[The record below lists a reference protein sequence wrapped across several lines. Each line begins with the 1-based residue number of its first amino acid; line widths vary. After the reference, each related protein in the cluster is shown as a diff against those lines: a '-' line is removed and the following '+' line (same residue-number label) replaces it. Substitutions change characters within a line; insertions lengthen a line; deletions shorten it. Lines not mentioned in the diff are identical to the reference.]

1 MQKNQRY
8 NVIFYLCFAVFSA
21 LFVGSHLIIETSID
35 RSDNVANVVNLNGRQ
50 RMLTEKIARYAAMS
64 VAQPDRINQNLV
76 LHFSQELQ
84 TTHLRT
90 LNGLQQI
97 FSAQQLA
104 DYNEE
109 VTELQQSISSYIA
122 HAQAFARVP
131 PASMRRDNSDYLYL
145 IGGSEQGVILA
156 ADQMA
161 ETIHAVLHR
170 KMALDGR
177 LADSILIG
185 SLFLMGLIAAL
196 VMRPLM
202 LIGKRSV
209 ELDERSRLLE
219 SVIDNAMDAII
230 ITKVASNASAP
241 EIAYVNSA
249 FTQIS
254 GYAQAECIGRTP
266 EFIHGKEEA
275 TVPMQLIID
284 VLNRGEIYRGEIQNF
299 GKDGA
304 PYWIDLTAVPVRNE
318 NGVVTHF
325 AAFQRDIT
333 ARKKAESIHADML
346 LQMRRINQKNEVMTR
361 QLEES
366 LIAAKDANRAKDEFL
381 ANMSHEIRTPMNGV
395 IGMAL
400 LLADSNLTAEQQ
412 EYVKAI
418 NGSAETL
425 RMLLNDILDL
435 SKIEAGV
442 LTLESI
448 VIDPVDTIRET
459 ARLLRPLAL
468 KKGYDLRL
476 ELMGDLPR
484 AIISDPGRLRQILTN
499 LLGNA
504 IKFTEKGFVR
514 IFAAVDHA
522 GEATTLRLEIED
534 SGIGIPPDKIATI
547 FDKFTQADASITRR
561 YGGTGLGLAI
571 TRQLVALMGGQ
582 ISVESKVGKG
592 SKFIVRLPLKVT
604 DESALL
610 PDTTDTCPWSEHH
623 LVPAAQSRILIVED
637 YPVNQ
642 VFARKL
648 LEKFGFTKIDLASDG
663 LQALMMVRENRYDMV
678 FMDCQMPELDGY
690 QASTKIREFEKGSGR
705 HVPIIAMTANAMIG
719 DREKCLKAGMDDYVS
734 KPLRPDLL
742 RKAVSRWISLPGG
755 QPAKPAASEPASA
768 PSAASMSAVAP
779 PVPASATVAVQAAPA
794 APIVPHGSSD
804 PQRPP
809 PVDLEQLRHV
819 TDGNVEEER
828 ALTVMFAEQA
838 VLILAELMRAVAEND
853 LVAWRKS
860 AHKLKGA
867 SANLGARHLSHLC
880 KEAEGSGSTDSR
892 FGLEALQAIR
902 DEVEAVETYLRSTQ
916 A

>member
-1 MQKNQRY
+1 MKKNQRY
-8 NVIFYLCFAVFSA
+8 TVIFYLCFFVFSL
-21 LFVGSHLIIETSID
+21 LFVGSHLILEASID
-35 RSDNVANVVNLNGRQ
+35 HSDIIANVVNQNGRQ
-50 RMLTEKIARYAAMS
+50 RMLTEKIARYS
-64 VAQPDRINQNLV
+64 LLCVSQPEGKNQGMV
-76 LHFSQELQ
+76 QHFAEELQ

-90 LNGLQQI
+90 LSGLRQI
-97 FSAQQLA
+97 FSAHQLE

-109 VTELQQSISSYIA
+109 ITELQQSVAVYVT
-122 HAQAFARVP
+122 HAKSLVETSAAELNTNNP
-131 PASMRRDNSDYLYL
+131 DYLYL
-145 IGGSEQGVILA
+145 TGASEQSVILA

-161 ETIHAVLHR
+161 NAIHALLHR
-170 KMALDGR
+170 KMASDGR
-177 LADSILIG
+177 LADIILVG
-185 SLFLMGLIAAL
+185 SLFLMGLIAVL
-196 VMRPLM
+196 VMRPLL
-202 LIGKRSV
+202 LISKKST

-219 SVIDNAMDAII
+219 SVVDNALDAIV
-230 ITKVASNASAP
+230 ITKVAVGVNAP

-249 FTQIS
+249 FTQVS
-254 GYAQAECIGRTP
+254 GYSQAESIGRTP
-266 EFIHGKEEA
+266 EFFHGREEA
-275 TVPMQLIID
+275 TVPLQSIIE
-284 VLNRGEIYRGEIQNF
+284 VLQRGETYKGEIQNF
-299 GKDGA
+299 NKTGA
-304 PYWIDLTAVPVRNE
+304 AYWIDLTVVPIRNE
-318 NGVVTHF
+318 SGVVTHF

-346 LQMRRINQKNEVMTR
+346 LQMRRINQKTEVMTR

-400 LLADSNLTAEQQ
+400 LLADSNLSAEQQ

-484 AIISDPGRLRQILTN
+484 AIISDPGRLRQIVTN

-514 IFAAVDHA
+514 IFAAADHN
-522 GEATTLRLEIED
+522 GEMTTLRLEIED
-534 SGIGIPPDKIATI
+534 SGIGIPADKIATI

-592 SKFIVRLPLKVT
+592 SKFIVRLPVKVT

-610 PDTTDTCPWSEHH
+610 PDTTETCPWSEHQ
-623 LVPAAQSRILIVED
+623 LVPAGQSRILIVED

-648 LEKFGFTKIDLASDG
+648 LEKFGFIKIDLASDG
-663 LQALMMVRENRYDMV
+663 LQALMMVRENRYDVV

-690 QASTKIREFEKGSGR
+690 QASAKIREFEKGSGR

-755 QPAKPAASEPASA
+755 QLVKPTASEPVA
-768 PSAASMSAVAP
+768 AVAP
-779 PVPASATVAVQAAPA
+779 APA
-794 APIVPHGSSD
+794 QIPAPVSPSALAVPLSEPAESQVLSEV
-804 PQRPP
+804 PRPP

-819 TDGNVEEER
+819 TDGNIEEEW
-828 ALTVMFAEQA
+828 ALGVMFAEQA
-838 VLILAELMRAVAEND
+838 VLSLAELMRALAEND
-853 LVAWRKS
+853 LAAWRKA
-860 AHKLKGA
+860 AHQMKGA

-892 FGLEALQAIR
+892 FGIEALQAIR
-902 DEVEAVETYLRSTQ
+902 EEVEAVEKFLRSALT
-916 A
+916 